1 MIYDPEVRKIE
12 VTREQD
18 FILLASK
25 FSFNVGDGIFDKITN
40 NEIIQ
45 MIWDTLHRDA
55 GKFKN
60 IHEFC
65 GLAAENV
72 MKLAFH
78 NKTLDNITV
87 VLVALEG
94 LEKYFADR

>member
-1 MIYDPEVRKIE
+1 
-12 VTREQD
+12 
-18 FILLASK
+18 
-25 FSFNVGDGIFDKITN
+25 
-40 NEIIQ
+40 
-45 MIWDTLHRDA
+45 MIWDTLHRDV

-60 IHEFC
+60 VHEFC
-65 GLAAENV
+65 GIAAENV

-94 LEKYFADR
+94 LEKYFSDK